1 VERPARPTEEMTGL
15 YGHRIGANM
24 AAAAAAEAIGTFV
37 LVLAIIATA
46 IPAALGRP
54 LAGGAYNS
62 LAVVLANGL
71 ALLVL
76 VAAFGH
82 VSGAHFNPA
91 VTLGLAVTRKFPWSH
106 VPAYLVAQLGGAL
119 IAALIAWVLY
129 GTAGRSL
136 ALLGAT
142 QPTPGVGAGRVF
154 LVEAVVT
161 FVLVLVIMSVATDRR
176 ARTGVAATA
185 AGLALAAAVFIA
197 GPLSGGAVNPARAL
211 GPMIVAG
218 AFTDVWAYIVA
229 PIVGGIVA
237 AFTYDRL
244 LRKAV
249 MPEQHHETMPEQ
261 REPSR

>member
-1 VERPARPTEEMTGL
+1 MGGL
-15 YGHRIGANM
+15 YGSRIGTNM
-24 AAAAAAEAIGTFV
+24 ATAATAEAIGTFV
-37 LVLAIIATA
+37 LVLAIISTA
-46 IPAALGRP
+46 IAAALGRP
-54 LAGGAYNS
+54 LAGSPYNS

-82 VSGAHFNPA
+82 LSGAHFNPA
-91 VTLGLAVTRKFPWSH
+91 VTLGLAAARKFPWRY

-129 GTAGRSL
+129 GAPGRSV
-136 ALLGAT
+136 AQLGAT
-142 QPTPGVGAGRVF
+142 QPGPGVGAGRVF
-154 LVEAVVT
+154 LAEAVVT

-176 ARTGVAATA
+176 VPTGVAATA
-185 AGLALAAAVFIA
+185 TGLALAAAVFIA
-197 GPLSGGAVNPARAL
+197 GPLTGGAVNPARAL

-244 LRKAV
+244 LRKAA
-249 MPEQHHETMPEQ
+249 MPEQDRETMPEQ
-261 REPSR
+261 REPSG